1 VEVFARSF
9 GVQAIRR
16 AKIGGCKT
24 QEELEGEADFEEQRE
39 SVNLMM
45 GC

>member
-1 VEVFARSF
+1 M
-9 GVQAIRR
+9 R

-24 QEELEGEADFEEQRE
+24 QDELEGEAYFEEQRE
-39 SVNLMM
+39 SVMM